1 MDLHRAT
8 RRGDRKSQL
17 GIFFSNGLQRA
28 DDASAVS
35 AIVPSGCWA
44 DTVRMGLDGSLTNQL
59 LIAMPGMA
67 DPNFSTTV
75 TLICEHND
83 EGALG
88 IVINRPLQLKFGGLL
103 KQLDVADPDPSVV
116 DNPVMMGGPVGP
128 ERGFVLHNPGAGFEN
143 SLAVSDDIQLTLSRD
158 VIDAM
163 ASGVGPQKSLV
174 ALGYAGWEAG
184 QLESEMLANSW
195 LNVPA
200 SPGLVFDTPF
210 NERWMSAA
218 RILGIDIS
226 QISSDAGH
234 A

>member
-1 MDLHRAT
+1 
-8 RRGDRKSQL
+8 
-17 GIFFSNGLQRA
+17 
-28 DDASAVS
+28 
-35 AIVPSGCWA
+35 
-44 DTVRMGLDGSLTNQL
+44 MGLDGSLTNQL